1 MYRFKINMLTNS
13 DAIIEIL
20 AAQNTDSGF
29 PPSFRSKYA
38 NGKAAQ
44 STLPTIIFERRIC
57 PVA

>member
-44 STLPTIIFERRIC
+44 VHCQPLYLNGEYAP
-57 PVA
+57 